1 MPGGPPDLQNQRGRA
16 SRPSGFDSRPPPP
29 SAVPS
34 PLTEQVNALPEDR
47 RRAVPSTDALLA
59 DSRLLE
65 PQRRLGRSLVR
76 SVLRESQRRV
86 RAGELEPSA
95 IVENGLRNLPRHTTT
110 LTPVINATG
119 VVLHTNLGRA
129 ALSTAARDAVAAA
142 AGYVDIEFDLVSG
155 ARADRGRG
163 ALAALHASLPD
174 AGDVLVVNN
183 GAAALLLV
191 ITVLVQG
198 QEVVMSR
205 GEMLEIGDGFRLHD
219 LVACTGARLHEVGT
233 TNRTTREDYASAI
246 GEHTGGILKVHPSNF
261 RITGFTATVPLAD
274 LIGLGPPV
282 IADLGSGLLKRDP
295 LLPDEPDMT
304 SALRAGADVVTSSG
318 DKLLG
323 GPQAGIIAGRA
334 DLIARMRRHPLA
346 RALRVDKLRLAALEA
361 TLSGPPDPTQVALHA
376 DSRTLNARAVA
387 IAARLNGDA
396 DVVPS
401 NAEVGGGSAPGL
413 ALHSWAISLPEPFAA
428 PLRTGRPAVV
438 GRLERGRLLLDLRCI
453 PPEEDEALVV
463 AVNACT

>member
-1 MPGGPPDLQNQRGRA
+1 
-16 SRPSGFDSRPPPP
+16 
-29 SAVPS
+29 VPS
-34 PLTEQVNALPEDR
+34 PLTEQVNVLPEDR

-65 PQRRLGRSLVR
+65 PQQRLGRSLVR

-86 RAGELEPSA
+86 RAGKLAPSA
-95 IVENGLRNLPRHTTT
+95 IVDTVLQNLPRYATT

-155 ARADRGRG
+155 SRADRGRG

-174 AGDVLVVNN
+174 AADVLVVNN
-183 GAAALLLV
+183 GAAALLLA
-191 ITVLVQG
+191 ITVLVQD
-198 QEVVMSR
+198 QEIVMSR

-233 TNRTTREDYASAI
+233 TNRTTRDDYVSAI
-246 GEHTGGILKVHPSNF
+246 GEHTGCILKVHPSNF
-261 RITGFTATVPLAD
+261 RIAGFTAAVPLAD

-323 GPQAGIIAGRA
+323 GPQAGLIAGRG

-376 DSRTLNARAVA
+376 DSRALNARALA
-387 IAARLNGDA
+387 IAARVNGDA
-396 DVVPS
+396 GVVPS

-413 ALHSWAISLPEPFAA
+413 VLASWAISLPEPLAA

-463 AVNACT
+463 AVNACM